1 MASIVGDFR
10 FRELRQINML
20 SKVRAKTVTGTT
32 TPIATL
38 SLFSRPTEA
47 VLGED
52 TLCGRD
58 VSEARS
64 SDDEDD
70 DEDDDVGTVVNDGNP
85 TESAAVIGSQKSVKA
100 GVGGGGIGEG
110 VHPVSP
116 REETNDVNASRPSTV
131 SLILGGLETENG
143 CTTVC
148 DGKAV
153 TQIPLVENV
162 EVI

>member
-52 TLCGRD
+52 ALCGRE

-64 SDDEDD
+64 SDDN
-70 DEDDDVGTVVNDGNP
+70 DDDVGTVVNDGNP
-85 TESAAVIGSQKSVKA
+85 TESAAVIGSQNAVIA

-110 VHPVSP
+110 VHPVSL

-143 CTTVC
+143 CTTVF
-148 DGKAV
+148 DGRSV

-162 EVI
+162 EEI

>member
-52 TLCGRD
+52 ALCGRE

-64 SDDEDD
+64 SDDN
-70 DEDDDVGTVVNDGNP
+70 DDDVGTVVNDGNP
-85 TESAAVIGSQKSVKA
+85 TESAAVIGSQKAVTA

-143 CTTVC
+143 CTTVF

>member
-1 MASIVGDFR
+1 MASIVGELR

-52 TLCGRD
+52 ALCGRE

-64 SDDEDD
+64 SDDN
-70 DEDDDVGTVVNDGNP
+70 DDDVGTVVNDGNP
-85 TESAAVIGSQKSVKA
+85 TESAAVIGSQKAVIA

-143 CTTVC
+143 CTTVF
-148 DGKAV
+148 DGRSV

-162 EVI
+162 EEI

>member
-20 SKVRAKTVTGTT
+20 SKIRAKTVTGTT
-32 TPIATL
+32 APIAIL

-52 TLCGRD
+52 ALCGRE

-64 SDDEDD
+64 SDDN
-70 DEDDDVGTVVNDGNP
+70 DDDVGTVVNDGNP
-85 TESAAVIGSQKSVKA
+85 TESAAVIGSQKPVIA

-116 REETNDVNASRPSTV
+116 REETNDVIASRSSTV

-143 CTTVC
+143 CTTLV
-148 DGKAV
+148 DGRAV

>member
-52 TLCGRD
+52 ALCGRE

-64 SDDEDD
+64 SDDN
-70 DEDDDVGTVVNDGNP
+70 DDDVGTVVNDGNP
-85 TESAAVIGSQKSVKA
+85 TESAAVIGSQKSVIA

-116 REETNDVNASRPSTV
+116 REETNDVNASRSSTV

-143 CTTVC
+143 CTTFV
-148 DGKAV
+148 DGRAV

>member
-38 SLFSRPTEA
+38 SLFPRPTEA
-47 VLGED
+47 ALGED
-52 TLCGRD
+52 ASCGRE

-64 SDDEDD
+64 SDDN
-70 DEDDDVGTVVNDGNP
+70 DDDVGTVVSDGNP
-85 TESAAVIGSQKSVKA
+85 TESAAVIGSQKAVIA

-148 DGKAV
+148 DGRAV

-162 EVI
+162 EEI